1 MYTEFLAATLE
12 AHGHIEEER
21 IADAFDRLDSDDSGY
36 ISKENL
42 KEFLG
47 DTATDKEIEEI
58 IAEVDIDNDGQRK
71 LLLSLVLL
79 LLVECFLA
87 SLGQLPLSLALS
99 HSPPFGC
106 SYFSDTVSYK
116 EFLGLFRKKHRNKL
130 FQIAHL
136 DSSVSEKEGDAQLV
150 GLEAKIP
157 GGKYDS
163 TVDEKYK
170 RAPPKL

>member
-12 AHGHIEEER
+12 AHGRIEEER

-47 DTATDKEIEEI
+47 DSVSDKDIKEI
-58 IAEVDIDNDGQRK
+58 IASVDTDNDGQGE
-71 LLLSLVLL
+71 LCY
-79 LLVECFLA
+79 CFTT
-87 SLGQLPLSLALS
+87 LALS
-99 HSPPFGC
+99 CLPFTCTNSGC
-106 SYFSDTVSYK
+106 LALFPCVVPLRLTLVSYK
-116 EFLGLFRKKHRNKL
+116 EFLALFRKNRISKVI
-130 FQIAHL
+130 QVAHL
-136 DSSVSEKEGDAQLV
+136 ESSVSEKEGDASLV
-150 GLEAKIP
+150 GLDAKIP